1 MVLDF
6 VKIYGKDLDLN
17 ATKHATDRVKAIA
30 KQIIGGSA
38 DRLLSEIIDGRNA
51 MFETAVPVNSMFDM
65 PLSPT
70 WHGHW
75 RFPLEKA
82 RQAIEDACKGLACN
96 KKARRNG
103 EQRRL
108 ARGPEW
114 QRVFPKCDLLYRET
128 EPRRMTLPLDGVAGQ
143 NDIFVLMKLDGGYHA
158 KKYQMLQGYIAG
170 ARSPG
175 YNLTS
180 WLRSENKL
188 AQPFDEQ
195 FLTNKLFRG
204 QEKFL
209 DNAVADDRKFFD
221 GKMFASLFHADSR
234 ESEPFFN
241 GRPYVATFRW
251 REVDDSDIVGP
262 GGQKKLVDQLTAK
275 ATTLTSSLFEVSA
288 TGSMSQVN
296 F

>member
-1 MVLDF
+1 
-6 VKIYGKDLDLN
+6 
-17 ATKHATDRVKAIA
+17 
-30 KQIIGGSA
+30 
-38 DRLLSEIIDGRNA
+38 
-51 MFETAVPVNSMFDM
+51 
-65 PLSPT
+65 
-70 WHGHW
+70 
-75 RFPLEKA
+75 
-82 RQAIEDACKGLACN
+82 
-96 KKARRNG
+96 
-103 EQRRL
+103 
-108 ARGPEW
+108 
-114 QRVFPKCDLLYRET
+114 
-128 EPRRMTLPLDGVAGQ
+128 MTLPLDGVAGQ
-143 NDIFVLMKLDGGYHA
+143 NHIFVLMKLDGGYHA

-204 QEKFL
+204 LEKFL
-209 DNAVADDRKFFD
+209 DNAVADDHKVFD

>member
-17 ATKHATDRVKAIA
+17 ATKHATDRVKTIA

-70 WHGHW
+70 WHGHL

-143 NDIFVLMKLDGGYHA
+143 NHIFVLMKLDGGYHA

-204 QEKFL
+204 LEKFL
-209 DNAVADDRKFFD
+209 DNAVADDHKVFD

-241 GRPYVATFRW
+241 GRPYVARFNW
-251 REVDDSDIVGP
+251 RELHDSDIVGP
-262 GGQKKLVDQLTAK
+262 GGQKKLVDELTAK
-275 ATTLTSSLFEVSA
+275 ATALTSSLFEVSA